1 MQTPAKEKKPPLF
14 RLIYRIVKQ
23 VFPKYRLIGTE
34 NLPAEPCV
42 IVGNHAQM
50 YGPVAAELY
59 MPRKQAIWCVGE
71 MMDRKEVPAYAFRD
85 FWSMKPK
92 AFRWFFRL
100 ASHLIAPL
108 APYILNNAHTVPV
121 WHDTRV
127 LTTFRKSVELL
138 NAGSDIVI
146 FPEKN
151 EPYNGILWQFQEHF
165 ADLAPVYYRKSG
177 KALRFVPMYI
187 APRLSEIHF
196 GPSVLYHPD
205 APNRE
210 ETARICS
217 AMKESITALAV
228 SLPQHVVIPYYNLPK
243 NRYPLNTDGTPAGT
257 ASAEDPES

>member
-1 MQTPAKEKKPPLF
+1 
-14 RLIYRIVKQ
+14 
-23 VFPKYRLIGTE
+23 
-34 NLPAEPCV
+34 
-42 IVGNHAQM
+42 
-50 YGPVAAELY
+50 
-59 MPRKQAIWCVGE
+59 
-71 MMDRKEVPAYAFRD
+71 
-85 FWSMKPK
+85 MKPK

>member
-108 APYILNNAHTVPV
+108 AEYIFTHAHTIPV
-121 WHDTRV
+121 YRDARV
-127 LTTFRKSVELL
+127 MTTFRKSVTALQEGADL
-138 NAGSDIVI
+138 VI
-146 FPEKN
+146 FPESA
-151 EPYNGILWQFQEHF
+151 EPYNGILWQFREHF
-165 ADLAPVYYRKSG
+165 ADVARLYWRKTG
-177 KALRFVPMYI
+177 KAVCFVPMYT
-187 APRLSEIHF
+187 APRLK
-196 GPSVLYHPD
+196 
-205 APNRE
+205 
-210 ETARICS
+210 RICIGKPIRFDPEAPGDEERS
-217 AMKESITALAV
+217 RICAALMEAVTAMAAAL
-228 SLPQHVVIPYYNLPK
+228 PPHTVVPYMNIPK
-243 NRYPLNTDGTPAGT
+243 DRYPMNTDITYQKD
-257 ASAEDPES
+257 SAE